1 MRKRERD
8 SFYAGVLGLEDAGL
22 GCSNHLTLTKT
33 SIGPCLQYEAK
44 KKQRQKME
52 RKQIL

>member
-1 MRKRERD
+1 MRRRERD

-22 GCSNHLTLTKT
+22 GCSNHLILTKT